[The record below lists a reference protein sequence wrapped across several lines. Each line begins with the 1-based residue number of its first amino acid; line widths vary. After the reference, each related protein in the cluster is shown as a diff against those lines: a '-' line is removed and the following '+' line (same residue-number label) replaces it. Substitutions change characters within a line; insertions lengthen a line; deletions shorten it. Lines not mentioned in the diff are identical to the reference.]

1 MTARPGHVDIVFD
14 NIGDAQPSRHASNN
28 GARPRKPSSNDYA
41 DSPQPNRRK
50 SSDVINFIEYAN
62 DAPPCDSPRCDEYA
76 VTPKKPTDR
85 KTVIPQSSDDGLFIE
100 YANDSALSDAT
111 ALSDAALPSDSSHCD
126 EYVDSPNPTEGKRI
140 VPQAAD
146 DELFIEYANDSPLS
160 DSSHCDEYDDSPKK
174 PTEMKTTGI
183 KMTIENDYYD

>member
-62 DAPPCDSPRCDEYA
+62 D
-76 VTPKKPTDR
+76 T
-85 KTVIPQSSDDGLFIE
+85 
-100 YANDSALSDAT
+100 
-111 ALSDAALPSDSSHCD
+111 
-126 EYVDSPNPTEGKRI
+126 
-140 VPQAAD
+140 
-146 DELFIEYANDSPLS
+146 PLS